1 MGVVALNNAKRLKTV
16 ERDVHLLLKHFT
28 QAVKQGSAPTFSTF
42 KNVWTQRH
50 FSWIYLVR
58 LEYICQG

>member
-28 QAVKQGSAPTFSTF
+28 QAVEQGSAPTLSTF

-58 LEYICQG
+58 PEYTC